1 MLDKDSIAYY
11 NLLFLKSR
19 IKNKRNNK
27 KKHEN
32 IEVIDTGRKITFNKE
47 EEKKGDN
54 EEVESEISIYVYE

>member
-19 IKNKRNNK
+19 IKNNNNK
-27 KKHEN
+27 KKNEN
-32 IEVIDTGRKITFNKE
+32 ISVIDTGRKLIFNR

-54 EEVESEISIYVYE
+54 EKMESEIRVYVYE